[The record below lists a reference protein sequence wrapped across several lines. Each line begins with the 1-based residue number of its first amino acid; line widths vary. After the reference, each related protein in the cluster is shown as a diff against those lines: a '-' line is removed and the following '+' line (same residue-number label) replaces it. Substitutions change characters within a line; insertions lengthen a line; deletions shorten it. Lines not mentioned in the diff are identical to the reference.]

1 MATIKELVKEIN
13 EYLNPNID
21 KYESKD
27 SKTYKINDVWIDKI
41 NDKYFFNET
50 LFLLQS
56 IENTIL
62 KTNEPILIIK
72 RIHHI
77 FKNRI
82 VELNK
87 YKIVHIEKYLTQ
99 YHRYSLV
106 DFNDS
111 IVLERYKKECKKL
124 VTQDLIDSATEKNI
138 ELFKLKSFCN
148 LPFINSVHLKAD
160 VEDKKLLFHLDRY
173 IDEVYSVLLLLDDIV
188 YDYENFKMVVF
199 DDYFKSYYNI
209 HTRKIKVDLK
219 LKDMAYFF
227 YFVLETELFKFH
239 PEKKM
244 NKKLLVD
251 FFEKNFMYSDIKG
264 TPKEFNMFVKHISDA
279 ANEHKRFK
287 TAFINEMKTKLEKF
301 DKIDLSTLLRKYEM

>member
-72 RIHHI
+72 RIHYI

-111 IVLERYKKECKKL
+111 IALERYKKECKKV

-148 LPFINSVHLKAD
+148 LPFIKSVHINVD

-173 IDEVYSVLLLLDDIV
+173 MDELYSVFLLLDDIV
-188 YDYENFKMVVF
+188 YDYENFKMVVY
-199 DDYFKSYYNI
+199 DDYFKSYYNL

-239 PEKKM
+239 PERKM
-244 NKKLLVD
+244 NKKLLLD
-251 FFEKNFMYSDIKG
+251 FFEKNFMYSDVKG
-264 TPKEFNMFVKHISDA
+264 TAKEFSMLIKHISDA
-279 ANEHKRFK
+279 AKEDIRFK
-287 TAFINEMKTKLEKF
+287 NAFINEMKSKLEKF
-301 DKIDLSTLLRKYEM
+301 DKIDLSTIERQKM

>member
-87 YKIVHIEKYLTQ
+87 YKIVHIELNI
-99 YHRYSLV
+99 LL
-106 DFNDS
+106 N
-111 IVLERYKKECKKL
+111 I
-124 VTQDLIDSATEKNI
+124 ID
-138 ELFKLKSFCN
+138 
-148 LPFINSVHLKAD
+148 
-160 VEDKKLLFHLDRY
+160 
-173 IDEVYSVLLLLDDIV
+173 
-188 YDYENFKMVVF
+188 
-199 DDYFKSYYNI
+199 I
-209 HTRKIKVDLK
+209 H
-219 LKDMAYFF
+219 
-227 YFVLETELFKFH
+227 
-239 PEKKM
+239 
-244 NKKLLVD
+244 
-251 FFEKNFMYSDIKG
+251 
-264 TPKEFNMFVKHISDA
+264 
-279 ANEHKRFK
+279 
-287 TAFINEMKTKLEKF
+287 
-301 DKIDLSTLLRKYEM
+301 